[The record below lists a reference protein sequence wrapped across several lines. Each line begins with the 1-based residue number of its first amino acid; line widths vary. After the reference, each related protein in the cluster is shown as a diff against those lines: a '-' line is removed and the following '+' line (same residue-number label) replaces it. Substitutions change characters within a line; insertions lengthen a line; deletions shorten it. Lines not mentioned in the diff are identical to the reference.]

1 MLNLRTNRGIEF
13 TDYIYR
19 FGINFLEAHKDT
31 ISRLVEQGLLVL
43 TEDRVYPTYDGM
55 MVLDQII
62 MELSE

>member
-13 TDYIYR
+13 VDYHFR
-19 FGINFLEAHKDT
+19 FKIDFLETHKET
-31 ISRLVEQGLLVL
+31 ISRLVNEKLLVL

-55 MVLDQII
+55 MVLDQLI